1 MRLEWVSFFV
11 LAGIARNSPYFYQQE
26 QERVKWEEQRTS
38 QREMGNQQAE
48 IKRYEDE
55 LARHRMKSEHE
66 LQRQRNGELVKMQEE
81 SARAQEQER
90 LRIEQQIQAE
100 RRAAEQYKVCI
111 V

>member
-1 MRLEWVSFFV
+1 
-11 LAGIARNSPYFYQQE
+11 
-26 QERVKWEEQRTS
+26 
-38 QREMGNQQAE
+38 MGSQQAE

-100 RRAAEQYKVCI
+100 RRAAEQYKVCAI
-111 V
+111 